1 MTSGTVE
8 ARTTDGEVVV
18 DNSDSVLWSFTTSA
32 LSNLVPLVPLS
43 VSSQFSIPGDLHYEQ
58 ATSSATLNVHQRR
71 GGLSR
76 VFVLQ
81 SLDLVNRAS
90 EEAAAVPVVSKGE
103 MGVRLRV
110 RERIGV

>member
-43 VSSQFSIPGDLHYEQ
+43 VSSQFSIPGDSLHYEQ
-58 ATSSATLNVHQRR
+58 ATSSATLNVHQGR
-71 GGLSR
+71 GTQ
-76 VFVLQ
+76 Q
-81 SLDLVNRAS
+81 SL
-90 EEAAAVPVVSKGE
+90 
-103 MGVRLRV
+103 RLAKPRP
-110 RERIGV
+110 GQSGK